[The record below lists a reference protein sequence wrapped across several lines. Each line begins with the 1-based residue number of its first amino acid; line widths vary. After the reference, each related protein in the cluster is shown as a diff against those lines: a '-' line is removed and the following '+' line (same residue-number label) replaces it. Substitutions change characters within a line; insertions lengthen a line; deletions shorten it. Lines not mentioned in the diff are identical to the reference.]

1 MPTPVDVTT
10 PSDREIVVKRSFD
23 APRSLIWDCHTKPE
37 LMKRWL
43 LGPPGWTMP
52 VCEVDLRVGGAYR
65 FRWSDGQ
72 GHEFG
77 SQGEHLEI
85 AAPEKLVTSEKMEG
99 FDGASTN
106 TLVLTEEDGKTLLT
120 MTMVFPTKEVRD
132 AALQSGMADGM
143 AMSYDRLQEIA
154 DEKVG

>member
-43 LGPPGWTMP
+43 LGPPGWTMT

-65 FRWSDGQ
+65 FRWSNGQ

-85 AAPEKLVTSEKMEG
+85 VAPERLVTSEKMEG

>member
-65 FRWSDGQ
+65 FRWSNGEGQ
-72 GHEFG
+72 EFG

-85 AAPEKLVTSEKMEG
+85 VAPEKLVTSEKMEG

-106 TLVLTEEDGKTLLT
+106 TLVLTEEGGKTLLT

>member
-65 FRWSDGQ
+65 FRWSNGE

-85 AAPEKLVTSEKMEG
+85 VAPERLVTSEKTEG